1 MGETSVHVP
10 EVLLTERLRMRP
22 ATEADAER
30 MFARY
35 AQDPEVCRYVS
46 WVPHRT
52 VKDSL
57 ALLKR
62 IEEERRVFRLM
73 FCRASGE
80 LLGSV
85 GGLPQGHRVEFG
97 YCLAR
102 DAWGRGLAT
111 EAARAFV
118 SAIMEN
124 SSIWRVQACCDV
136 ENGAS
141 ARVLEK
147 IGLTLEGV
155 LRRYM
160 VMPNISEAPRDML
173 CYAKVRES
181 SR

>member
-1 MGETSVHVP
+1 VNVP
-10 EVLLTERLRMRP
+10 EELLTERLRMRP
-22 ATEADAER
+22 PTQADAER

-35 AQDPEVCRYVS
+35 GQDAEVCRYMS

-52 VKDSL
+52 VEDSF
-57 ALLKR
+57 AFLKR
-62 IEEERRVFRLM
+62 IEEEKRVVRLI
-73 FCRASGE
+73 FCRATGE

-85 GGLPQGHRVEFG
+85 GGQPQGHRVEFG

-118 SAIMEN
+118 AAVMQDP
-124 SSIWRVQACCDV
+124 SICRVQAFCDA
-136 ENGAS
+136 ENRAS

-147 IGLTLEGV
+147 VGLSREGM

-160 VMPNISEAPRDML
+160 VMPNISEAPRDVV
-173 CYAKVRES
+173 CYAKVREDLP
-181 SR
+181 